1 MSKIYVKFT
10 HDYGRTLENEH
21 QQIKSTENIK
31 TYTLK
36 GIWPKGT
43 LLGPTEFSYKEIPPN
58 LKRGRILKVHNV

>member
-36 GIWPKGT
+36 GI
-43 LLGPTEFSYKEIPPN
+43 
-58 LKRGRILKVHNV
+58 